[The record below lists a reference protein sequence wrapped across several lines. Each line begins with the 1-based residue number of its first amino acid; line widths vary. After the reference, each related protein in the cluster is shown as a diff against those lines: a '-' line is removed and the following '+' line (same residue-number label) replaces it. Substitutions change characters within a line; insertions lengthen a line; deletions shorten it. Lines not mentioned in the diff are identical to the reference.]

1 MLVYGR
7 QGGGGD
13 GLPRL
18 APDNPVLFSQHAM
31 FTAIHKHYSLDDWK
45 HFAENHPECLQV
57 R

>member
-45 HFAENHPECLQV
+45 RFAENHPECLQV